1 MIGSHKCGGRFFFF
15 VSCFFFYELSYWSWI
30 MLLELWAATLRA
42 LMGLN
47 DPDQHHLPL
56 ATHWAWSHSLG
67 CVGVPVRSPALGGGT
82 PPAAPLQPPS
92 LLLLTAQGP
101 GSHLLWGCQWSLW
114 GSQLCLPWATACW
127 GGMAVAGV
135 TLCSQ
140 LPDTRSACWSLL
152 RETSSK
158 WASAERWSLLASA
171 NSCMNEWRQGMT

>member
-1 MIGSHKCGGRFFFF
+1 
-15 VSCFFFYELSYWSWI
+15 
-30 MLLELWAATLRA
+30 
-42 LMGLN
+42 MGLN

-114 GSQLCLPWATACW
+114 GGNSACHRLQPVGGHGRCW
-127 GGMAVAGV
+127 GHP
-135 TLCSQ
+135 L
-140 LPDTRSACWSLL
+140 LPAP
-152 RETSSK
+152 
-158 WASAERWSLLASA
+158 
-171 NSCMNEWRQGMT
+171 

>member
-1 MIGSHKCGGRFFFF
+1 
-15 VSCFFFYELSYWSWI
+15 
-30 MLLELWAATLRA
+30 
-42 LMGLN
+42 MGLN

-127 GGMAVAGV
+127 GAWPVLG
-135 TLCSQ
+135 S
-140 LPDTRSACWSLL
+140 PSAPSSLTPAL
-152 RETSSK
+152 HAEVCLEKPPPSELLL
-158 WASAERWSLLASA
+158 SAEACLPLPTAA
-171 NSCMNEWRQGMT
+171 